1 MNLATNVLYSISLCQ
16 YRVTF
21 ISQHLAFYYKQKSL
35 LCLTYLYCRICILK
49 NIFGCYL
56 EYGLS
61 GAGVEGR
68 EISYWAMM
76 S

>member
-1 MNLATNVLYSISLCQ
+1 MNLATNVLYSISLSQ
-16 YRVTF
+16 YKVTF
-21 ISQHLAFYYKQKSL
+21 ISQHLAFYYKQKPL

-49 NIFGCYL
+49 NNFGCCL
-56 EYGLS
+56 EYSLS

-68 EISYWAMM
+68 EISYRAMM